1 MLRKDYLL
9 SMMEEMTSAVASV
22 LGLRRENKHV
32 EALKQLDDLLN
43 KQFRL
48 RSDLLRRLPPE
59 QIIELFRLGPGI
71 EADKLQQV
79 ARILEEEAAIYLETD
94 RTDEGIRILIKSLHL
109 YLYSD
114 VNGAT
119 RDIQVLPERIAC
131 IVNLVQEYEL
141 PADTSK
147 LLVVYY
153 EREDRLDEAAD
164 VWFGLSWEQPE
175 LLPDAEAFYTQLLDK
190 TDAEL
195 QRGGLSRR
203 EVTEGLVEITQLHGR
218 K

>member
-9 SMMEEMTSAVASV
+9 SMMEELTSAVASV

-32 EALKQLDDLLN
+32 EALKQLDDLFN

-79 ARILEEEAAIYLETD
+79 ARILEEEAVIYLETS
-94 RTDEGIRILIKSLHL
+94 RTDEGIRILMKSLHL

-114 VNGAT
+114 LNGAT
-119 RDIQVLPERIAC
+119 RNLQVLPERIAC
-131 IVNLVQEYEL
+131 IVKLVHEYEL
-141 PADTSK
+141 LPETSK
-147 LLVVYY
+147 LLAVHY
-153 EREDRLDEAAD
+153 ERENRLDEAAD
-164 VWFGLSWEQPE
+164 VWFGLAWEQPE
-175 LLPDAEAFYTQLLDK
+175 LLAEAETFYSQLLDK
-190 TDAEL
+190 TNAEL
-195 QRGGLSRR
+195 ELGGISRQ
-203 EVTEGLVEITQLHGR
+203 EVTEGLTEITQLHER

>member
-9 SMMEEMTSAVASV
+9 SMMEELTSAVASV

-71 EADKLQQV
+71 EADKIQQV
-79 ARILEEEAAIYLETD
+79 ARILEEEAVIYLETS
-94 RTDEGIRILIKSLHL
+94 RTDEGIRILMKSLHL

-114 VNGAT
+114 LNGAT
-119 RDIQVLPERIAC
+119 RNLQVLPERIAC
-131 IVNLVQEYEL
+131 IVKLVHEYEL
-141 PADTSK
+141 PLETSK
-147 LLVVYY
+147 LLAFHY
-153 EREDRLDEAAD
+153 ERENRLDEAAD
-164 VWFGLSWEQPE
+164 VWFGLAWEQPE
-175 LLPDAEAFYTQLLDK
+175 LRAEAETFYSKLLDK
-190 TDAEL
+190 TNAEL
-195 QRGGLSRR
+195 ELGGISRQ
-203 EVTEGLVEITQLHGR
+203 EVTEGLTEITQLHER

>member
-9 SMMEEMTSAVASV
+9 GMMEELTSAVASV

-59 QIIELFRLGPGI
+59 QIIEFFRMGPGM
-71 EADKLQQV
+71 EADELQQV
-79 ARILEEEAAIYLETD
+79 ARILEEEAAIYLETSKI
-94 RTDEGIRILIKSLHL
+94 DEGIRILMKSLHL

-114 VNGAT
+114 LNGAT
-119 RDIQVLPERIAC
+119 RDLQVLPERIAC
-131 IVNLVQEYEL
+131 IVKLVHEYEL
-141 PADTSK
+141 PPETSK
-147 LLVVYY
+147 LLAVHY
-153 EREDRLDEAAD
+153 EHENRLDKAAD
-164 VWFGLSWEQPE
+164 VWFGLAWEQPE
-175 LLPDAEAFYTQLLDK
+175 LRLEAETFYSQLLDK
-190 TDAEL
+190 TNAEL
-195 QRGGLSRR
+195 ERGGISRQ
-203 EVTEGLVEITQLHGR
+203 EIIEGLSEITQLHER

>member
-9 SMMEEMTSAVASV
+9 SMMEELTSAVASV

-32 EALKQLDDLLN
+32 EALKQLDELLN

-59 QIIELFRLGPGI
+59 QIIELFRMGPGM
-71 EADKLQQV
+71 EADELQQV
-79 ARILEEEAAIYLETD
+79 ARILEEEAVIYMETS
-94 RTDEGIRILIKSLHL
+94 RLDEGIRILMKSLHL

-114 VNGAT
+114 LNGAT
-119 RDIQVLPERIAC
+119 RDLQVLPERIAC
-131 IVNLVQEYEL
+131 IVKLLHEYEL
-141 PADTSK
+141 SPETSK
-147 LLVVYY
+147 LLAVHY
-153 EREDRLDEAAD
+153 ERENRLDQAAD
-164 VWFGLSWEQPE
+164 VWFGLAWEQPE
-175 LLPDAEAFYTQLLDK
+175 LRSEAEIFYSQLLDK

-195 QRGGLSRR
+195 ERGGISRQ
-203 EVTEGLVEITQLHGR
+203 EIIEGLSEITQLHER

>member
-9 SMMEEMTSAVASV
+9 SMMEELTSAVATV
-22 LGLRRENKHV
+22 LGLRRENKHI

-79 ARILEEEAAIYLETD
+79 ARILEEEAVIYLETD
-94 RTDEGIRILIKSLHL
+94 RTDEGIRILMKSLHL

-114 VNGAT
+114 SNGAARELQT
-119 RDIQVLPERIAC
+119 LPERIAC
-131 IVNLVQEYEL
+131 IVNLVCEYEL
-141 PADTSK
+141 PTETSR
-147 LLVVYY
+147 LLAAYY

-164 VWFGLSWEQPE
+164 VWFGLAWEQPE
-175 LLPDAEAFYTQLLDK
+175 LLSEAKSFYSQLLDK
-190 TDAEL
+190 TNAEL
-195 QRGGLSRR
+195 ERGGISRQ
-203 EVTEGLVEITQLHGR
+203 EVTEGLAEITQLHER

>member
-9 SMMEEMTSAVASV
+9 SMMEELTSAVASV

-59 QIIELFRLGPGI
+59 QIIELFRMGPGM
-71 EADKLQQV
+71 EADELQQV
-79 ARILEEEAAIYLETD
+79 ARILEEEAVIYMETS
-94 RTDEGIRILIKSLHL
+94 RLDEGIRILMKSLHL

-114 VNGAT
+114 LNGAT
-119 RDIQVLPERIAC
+119 RDLQVLPERIAC
-131 IVNLVQEYEL
+131 IVKLLHEYEL
-141 PADTSK
+141 SPETSK
-147 LLVVYY
+147 LLAVHY
-153 EREDRLDEAAD
+153 ERENRLDQAAD
-164 VWFGLSWEQPE
+164 VWFGLAWEQPE
-175 LLPDAEAFYTQLLDK
+175 LRSEAEIFYSQLLDK

-195 QRGGLSRR
+195 ERGGISRQ
-203 EVTEGLVEITQLHGR
+203 EIIEGLSEITQLHER

>member
-1 MLRKDYLL
+1 M
-9 SMMEEMTSAVASV
+9 
-22 LGLRRENKHV
+22 
-32 EALKQLDDLLN
+32 
-43 KQFRL
+43 
-48 RSDLLRRLPPE
+48 
-59 QIIELFRLGPGI
+59 
-71 EADKLQQV
+71 
-79 ARILEEEAAIYLETD
+79 EEEAAIYLETD

-114 VNGAT
+114 LDAT

-131 IVNLVQEYEL
+131 IVNLVREYEL

-147 LLVVYY
+147 LLAAHY

-164 VWFGLSWEQPE
+164 VWFGLAWEQPE
-175 LLPDAEAFYTQLLDK
+175 LLAEAEAFYTQLLDK

-195 QRGGLSRR
+195 QRCGLSRR

>member
-1 MLRKDYLL
+1 
-9 SMMEEMTSAVASV
+9 MEELTTAVATV

-32 EALKQLDDLLN
+32 EALNQLDDLLN

-79 ARILEEEAAIYLETD
+79 ARILEEEAVIYRETG
-94 RTDEGIRILIKSLHL
+94 RTDEGIRILMKSLHL

-114 VNGAT
+114 SQGAA
-119 RDIQVLPERIAC
+119 RELQDLPERIAC
-131 IVNLVQEYEL
+131 IVNLLQEYEL
-141 PADTSK
+141 PSETGK
-147 LLVVYY
+147 LLAAYY
-153 EREDRLDEAAD
+153 EREGGLDKAAD
-164 VWFGLSWEQPE
+164 VWFGLAWEQPE
-175 LLPDAEAFYTQLLDK
+175 LRSEAESFYRQLLDK
-190 TDAEL
+190 TDSEL
-195 QRGGLSRR
+195 ERGGISRQ
-203 EVTEGLVEITQLHGR
+203 EVTEGLAEITQLHGR

>member
-9 SMMEEMTSAVASV
+9 SMMEELTSAVASV

-59 QIIELFRLGPGI
+59 QIIELFRMGPGM
-71 EADKLQQV
+71 EADELQQV
-79 ARILEEEAAIYLETD
+79 ARILEEEAVIYMETS
-94 RTDEGIRILIKSLHL
+94 RIDEGIRILMKSLHL

-114 VNGAT
+114 LNGAN
-119 RDIQVLPERIAC
+119 RDLQVLPERIAC
-131 IVNLVQEYEL
+131 IVQLVHEYEL
-141 PADTSK
+141 SPETSK
-147 LLVVYY
+147 LLAVHY
-153 EREDRLDEAAD
+153 ERENRLDQAAD
-164 VWFGLSWEQPE
+164 VWFGLAWEQPE
-175 LLPDAEAFYTQLLDK
+175 LGSEAEAFYSQLLDK
-190 TDAEL
+190 ADAEL
-195 QRGGLSRR
+195 ERGGISRR
-203 EVTEGLVEITQLHGR
+203 EIIEGLSEITQLHER

>member
-1 MLRKDYLL
+1 
-9 SMMEEMTSAVASV
+9 MMEELTSAVASV

-79 ARILEEEAAIYLETD
+79 ARILEEEAVIYLETS
-94 RTDEGIRILIKSLHL
+94 RTDEGIRILMKSLHL

-114 VNGAT
+114 TNGAT
-119 RDIQVLPERIAC
+119 RDLQVLPERIAC
-131 IVNLVQEYEL
+131 IVKLVREYEL
-141 PADTSK
+141 PLKPANCWLFITSEK
-147 LLVVYY
+147 TGWTKPPMSG
-153 EREDRLDEAAD
+153 LDWHGSSQSFYPKRRRFI
-164 VWFGLSWEQPE
+164 VNYWIRPMQSW
-175 LLPDAEAFYTQLLDK
+175 
-190 TDAEL
+190 
-195 QRGGLSRR
+195 SW
-203 EVTEGLVEITQLHGR
+203 VEFHAR
-218 K
+218 KSPRV

>member
-9 SMMEEMTSAVASV
+9 GMMEELTSAVASV

-59 QIIELFRLGPGI
+59 QIIELFRMGPGM
-71 EADKLQQV
+71 EADELQQV
-79 ARILEEEAAIYLETD
+79 ARILEEEAAIYLETSKI
-94 RTDEGIRILIKSLHL
+94 DEGIRILMKSLHL

-114 VNGAT
+114 LNGAT
-119 RDIQVLPERIAC
+119 RDLQVLPERIAC
-131 IVNLVQEYEL
+131 IVKLVHEYEL
-141 PADTSK
+141 PPETSK
-147 LLVVYY
+147 QLALHY
-153 EREDRLDEAAD
+153 ERENRLDKAAD
-164 VWFGLSWEQPE
+164 VWFGLAWEQPE
-175 LLPDAEAFYTQLLDK
+175 LRLEAETFYSQLLDK
-190 TDAEL
+190 TNAEL
-195 QRGGLSRR
+195 ERGGISRQ
-203 EVTEGLVEITQLHGR
+203 EITEGLSEITQLHER

>member
-1 MLRKDYLL
+1 
-9 SMMEEMTSAVASV
+9 MEELTTAVATV

-32 EALKQLDDLLN
+32 EALNQLDDLLN

-79 ARILEEEAAIYLETD
+79 ARILEEEAVIYRETG
-94 RTDEGIRILIKSLHL
+94 RTDEGIRILMKSLHL

-114 VNGAT
+114 SHGAA
-119 RDIQVLPERIAC
+119 RELQDLPERIAC
-131 IVNLVQEYEL
+131 IVNLLQEYEL
-141 PADTSK
+141 SSETGK
-147 LLVVYY
+147 LLAAYY
-153 EREDRLDEAAD
+153 EREGGLDKAAD
-164 VWFGLSWEQPE
+164 VWFGLAWEQPE
-175 LLPDAEAFYTQLLDK
+175 LRSEAESFYRQLLDK
-190 TDAEL
+190 TDSEL
-195 QRGGLSRR
+195 ERGGISRQ
-203 EVTEGLVEITQLHGR
+203 EVTEGLAEITQLHGR